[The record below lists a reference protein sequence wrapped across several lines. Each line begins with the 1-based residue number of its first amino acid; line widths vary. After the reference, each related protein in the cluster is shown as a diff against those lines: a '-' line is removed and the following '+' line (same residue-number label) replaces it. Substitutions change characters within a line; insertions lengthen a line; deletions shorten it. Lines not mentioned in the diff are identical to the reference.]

1 MLHLQAIGAKTLPNP
16 LQTMAFPYSFRD
28 LRPQPLDQ
36 RAFAFRRL
44 VSQVLH
50 GALQILAIL
59 SNSHISPP
67 PIVGNRHNLSNKE
80 QQIATSSNTVMQHL
94 ATNSNIEQQ
103 SRTLRASSRGQSRRP
118 ILPPQTTQTP
128 QFEHKEGGLQ
138 LWLLL
143 DLTFIRRTR

>member
-80 QQIATSSNTVMQHL
+80 QQIATSSNTVVQHL
-94 ATNSNIEQQ
+94 ATKNNIEHQ
-103 SRTLRASSRGQSRRP
+103 P
-118 ILPPQTTQTP
+118 
-128 QFEHKEGGLQ
+128 
-138 LWLLL
+138 
-143 DLTFIRRTR
+143 RTRLASTRGHSQVTDLPR